1 MKRYIASIVDRVLVV
16 FNCPDCNREL
26 RVSATRI
33 ENEEM
38 EFCGKYTGARQV
50 LNASCPCGTDIE
62 VEVSEYRP

>member
-1 MKRYIASIVDRVLVV
+1 MQRYLYPNTSRVFVV
-16 FNCPDCNREL
+16 FDCPDCGSEL

-38 EFCGKYTGARQV
+38 EFCGRRTGARQV